1 MYGCIDRKYYSIR
14 IIMNLFNFPTKN
26 YEKSTQKTEKIFLGE
41 LSKGKRRAFIV
52 IVGEGLFAQLID
64 NKFV

>member
-1 MYGCIDRKYYSIR
+1 MEKQ
-14 IIMNLFNFPTKN
+14 NFEAISWFDIN
-26 YEKSTQKTEKIFLGE
+26 YLIAVFRHSGIFHIKTEKIFLGE

>member
-1 MYGCIDRKYYSIR
+1 MKKV
-14 IIMNLFNFPTKN
+14 LK
-26 YEKSTQKTEKIFLGE
+26 KQKKIFLGE

-52 IVGEGLFAQLID
+52 IVSEGLFAQLID